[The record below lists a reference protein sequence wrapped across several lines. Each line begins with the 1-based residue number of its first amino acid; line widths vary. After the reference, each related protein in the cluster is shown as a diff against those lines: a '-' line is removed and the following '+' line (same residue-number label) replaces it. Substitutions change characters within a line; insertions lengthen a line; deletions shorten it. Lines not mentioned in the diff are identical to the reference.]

1 MCLNCKKTL
10 TLLSGLIFLCQIT
23 IAQKIEPHH
32 ENSLDPK
39 ELSRLYTEL
48 SKKQKTVGWATLGGG
63 IGLFF
68 LGAAIGN
75 SEGDETMASILRTT
89 ALLSTTAGISFL
101 ITAGSNKK
109 KAALVLK
116 NEKLSHMSLPGIR
129 YSIPSAGIRFNIGS
143 Q

>member
-1 MCLNCKKTL
+1 MTV
-10 TLLSGLIFLCQIT
+10 LSGLLLICQIT
-23 IAQKIEPHH
+23 IAQKLEPHH

-39 ELSRLYTEL
+39 ELSRQYTEL

-68 LGAAIGN
+68 LGAAIGG
-75 SEGDETMASILRTT
+75 SEGDGRMATILRTT

-101 ITAGSNKK
+101 LTAGSNKK

-116 NEKLSHMSLPGIR
+116 NEKLSHTPLPGIQH
-129 YSIPSAGIRFNIGS
+129 SIPSAGIRFHLGS